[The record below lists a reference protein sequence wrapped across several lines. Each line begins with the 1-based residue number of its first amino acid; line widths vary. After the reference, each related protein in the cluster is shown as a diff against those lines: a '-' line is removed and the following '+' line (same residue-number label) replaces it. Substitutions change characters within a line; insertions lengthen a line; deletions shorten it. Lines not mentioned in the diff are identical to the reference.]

1 MCRPCALSAIAV
13 ATGGLSAQAV
23 ESSEFVWTH
32 SGIKGPSRVAQIVPV
47 CCRCKK
53 RAGGLSQ
60 PGLSGLS
67 RGVVCVSEYSRTI
80 PPAAKNRPSPVAR
93 RKGEQTLTQRRG
105 TQWE

>member
-53 RAGGLSQ
+53 RVGGLSQ

-80 PPAAKNRPSPVAR
+80 PPR
-93 RKGEQTLTQRRG
+93 RQKSSVSSGETKGRTDTD
-105 TQWE
+105 